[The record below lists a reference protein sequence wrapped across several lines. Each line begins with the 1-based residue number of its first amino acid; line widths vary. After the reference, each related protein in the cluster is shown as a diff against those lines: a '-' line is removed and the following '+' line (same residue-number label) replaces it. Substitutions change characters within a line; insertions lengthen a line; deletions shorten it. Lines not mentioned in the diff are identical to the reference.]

1 MTVTESCLIL
11 RWLCLSIRDV
21 FISFLI
27 FILIVI
33 ILLLIL
39 KDFFLFLFFFYTVF
53 TSPLPPLLEQRCF
66 VWALDGDFK
75 KKKKKINIFCNKG
88 YAMSSFILH
97 QKKTTKTFLSH
108 SQPCWLFFL
117 KTLTESLL
125 VCFYFFALTDLIK
138 LLIKWIL
145 CPRREWL
152 VCFEMVLLT

>member
-39 KDFFLFLFFFYTVF
+39 KDFFPFLFFFTQF
-53 TSPLPPLLEQRCF
+53 SPLPSLLYLNSA
-66 VWALDGDFK
+66 ALSGLLMVILKRK
-75 KKKKKINIFCNKG
+75 KKSTFFAIKGMRWVLLFCTKKK
-88 YAMSSFILH
+88 
-97 QKKTTKTFLSH
+97 TKTFLSH

-145 CPRREWL
+145 CPRCEWL
-152 VCFEMVLLT
+152 VCFEMVLLTW